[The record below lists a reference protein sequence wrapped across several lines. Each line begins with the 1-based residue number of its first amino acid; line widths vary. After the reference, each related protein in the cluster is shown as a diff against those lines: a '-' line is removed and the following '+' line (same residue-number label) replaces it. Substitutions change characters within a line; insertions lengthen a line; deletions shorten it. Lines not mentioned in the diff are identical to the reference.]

1 MRTLFVVAGFLFS
14 AMVLPSN
21 GVGQE
26 VTGSTHRAHVVG
38 GDTLPIIDLQPV
50 LFFAPRVFTSRSE
63 EMRYY
68 RLVHNV
74 KRAYPYAYL
83 AGVKLREYEDQLAA
97 MDSEADRRKAIRKI
111 ETEIRE
117 QFEEDLKRLTRTQ
130 GLILIKLVDRETSQT
145 SYDLLRDFRGMVS
158 AVFWQSLA
166 RLFGYNLKTRYD
178 PQGEDHLIEQI
189 VIMIEAGAI

>member
-1 MRTLFVVAGFLFS
+1 
-14 AMVLPSN
+14 
-21 GVGQE
+21 
-26 VTGSTHRAHVVG
+26 
-38 GDTLPIIDLQPV
+38 
-50 LFFAPRVFTSRSE
+50 
-63 EMRYY
+63 MRYY